1 MADPAG
7 FCVQAAINPWMT
19 DAAGNLNT
27 VDTVAARAQW
37 QALAAAYRAIGLGV
51 QVVPAAAGLPD
62 FCFCANQSL
71 AFARPDGTHAALLAC
86 MNSPTRRPEVLHL
99 ERWYGAHGYA
109 LLRLPATAAPFEG
122 TGDAIWHPGRRM
134 LWGGVGPRTA
144 AAVWPLVERL
154 VQAPVATLR
163 LTDPRYYHLDTC
175 LCGLD
180 EQTALVFPGAFD
192 ASSLE
197 LLRRGFARLIEVDEP
212 EAANFACNA
221 HCPDGR
227 HVLVQ
232 QGSSRVARQLSRRG
246 YNVIELE
253 TGEFMKSGG
262 SVFCLKQELP

>member
-7 FCVQAAINPWMT
+7 FCVQTAINPWMT
-19 DAAGNLNT
+19 DAAGRLNT
-27 VDTVAARAQW
+27 VDAARASTQW
-37 QALAAAYRAIGLGV
+37 LALAAAYRSIGVGV
-51 QVVPAAAGLPD
+51 QVVPAAPGLPD

-71 AFARPDGTHAALLAC
+71 AFERRDGTHAVLLSA
-86 MNSPTRRPEVLHL
+86 MNSPTRRGEVPFFA
-99 ERWYGAHGYA
+99 RWYGAHGYA
-109 LLRLPATAAPFEG
+109 LRTLPVEAAPFEG
-122 TGDAIWHPGRRM
+122 TGDAIWHPGRRL

-144 AAVWPLVERL
+144 AAVWPLVEAEAE
-154 VQAPVATLR
+154 APVVPLR

-180 EQTALVFPGAFD
+180 EETALVFPGAFD
-192 ASSLE
+192 AAGLD
-197 LLRRGFARLIEVDEP
+197 LLRRGFARLIEVDEQ

-227 HVLVQ
+227 HVLLQ
-232 QGSSRVARQLSRRG
+232 QGSTRAARAIARRG
-246 YNVIELE
+246 FAVIELD